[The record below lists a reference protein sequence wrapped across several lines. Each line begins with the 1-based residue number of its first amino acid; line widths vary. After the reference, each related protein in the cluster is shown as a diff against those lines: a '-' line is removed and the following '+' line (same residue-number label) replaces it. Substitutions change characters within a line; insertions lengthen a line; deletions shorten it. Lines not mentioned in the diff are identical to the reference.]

1 MPRLSSW
8 WASSNSSKRH
18 GSILVKEV
26 TAGEDVERIGFTVPS
41 LPPQLVIVKN
51 VIAGS
56 WAAKQKVV
64 PGDVLISVNG
74 IHVTEMTADEFKAFM
89 QGRPLELSFIVNPLR
104 NKVKSVT
111 LNLDAT
117 ESEDEEA
124 KEEDADSDEE
134 SEAEK
139 LPEPIKPQWVRS
151 NSWQKNSQNSTA
163 SSSSNSTLKSHA
175 DADVENQGRTSVK
188 LQQAER
194 HSIMSRW
201 IDRDNVVAHS
211 NERNEKSDNGSPKEA
226 TLTSENKNS
235 IDNESSKATNLSTQ
249 EIEIQTSKPSSEET
263 RRHVQ
268 SLHVESEDTTE
279 MSQPSFEKDRH
290 GQAAAEESEDTSG
303 VVQQPPEKVRSAQ
316 PPEDSED
323 TDEFKSKRRHH
334 QSDVR
339 FSEASSPAKS
349 EEPSEKKAE
358 GEDNDDD
365 DADDDVPADLGEED
379 NFQFRPARRPNAGRR
394 QSVSDWW
401 ESDNAEV
408 AKVQLKGERRGSL
421 SDWFLDGE
429 QQLDTGTNL
438 TAVHRMSI
446 TADDLT
452 AEQKAATEL
461 AGSLQEAVMGDD
473 VEALMRI
480 ITRAEGKG
488 IISVLLDD
496 AKKRLRF
503 LQKQLTNAEDKA
515 TF

>member
-26 TAGEDVERIGFTVPS
+26 TAGEDVQKIGFTVPS

-74 IHVTEMTADEFKAFM
+74 INVTEMTADEFKAYM
-89 QGRPLELSFIVNPLR
+89 QGRPLDLSFIVNPLR

-111 LNLDAT
+111 LNLKAT
-117 ESEDEEA
+117 ESEDEEEEE
-124 KEEDADSDEE
+124 KEDDAPDSNEE
-134 SEAEK
+134 CEAEK
-139 LPEPIKPQWVRS
+139 PQEPTKPQWVRS
-151 NSWQKNSQNSTA
+151 NSWQQDSRNSTA
-163 SSSSNSTLKSHA
+163 SSSSKSILKSHA
-175 DADVENQGRTSVK
+175 DANVENKGRNSVK
-188 LQQAER
+188 LQHDER
-194 HSIMSRW
+194 DSIMSRW

-211 NERNEKSDNGSPKEA
+211 NERNEKSDNASPKRA
-226 TLTSENKNS
+226 MMTSEKKNR
-235 IDNESSKATNLSTQ
+235 IDHESRKATDQSTQ
-249 EIEIQTSKPSSEET
+249 ETEIEPSKPSSHET
-263 RRHVQ
+263 K
-268 SLHVESEDTTE
+268 HVESEDTTE
-279 MSQPSFEKDRH
+279 VFQPSSEKARR
-290 GQAAAEESEDTSG
+290 GQAAAEESEDTSE
-303 VVQQPPEKVRSAQ
+303 VALQSAEKVRDAQ
-316 PPEDSED
+316 PPKDSED
-323 TDEFKSKRRHH
+323 TDESKSKRRHH
-334 QSDVR
+334 PSFDR
-339 FSEASSPAKS
+339 SSEASVHAKS
-349 EEPSEKKAE
+349 EDFSENTAE
-358 GEDNDDD
+358 GE
-365 DADDDVPADLGEED
+365 ADDDVSDDFGEEDVNKD
-379 NFQFRPARRPNAGRR
+379 NFQFRPARRPNGGRR

-401 ESDNAEV
+401 ESDNADV
-408 AKVQLKGERRGSL
+408 AKVHSNGERRGSL

-461 AGSLQEAVMGDD
+461 AASLQEAVMGDD
-473 VEALMRI
+473 VEALMRV

-488 IISVLLDD
+488 IISVLLED

-503 LQKQLTNAEDKA
+503 LQKKLTNAEDKA